1 MDALLDQA
9 YIQTGNFEDTVKYDV
24 TDDYKRFRPGG
35 RIRLFDKRLNQLIG
49 FEGVR
54 VEARRWFTVHTARPN
69 YEGYY
74 RMSHGFDRA
83 CNYSAW
89 FATGSFSVHEKL
101 YGLTNWINGPKKT
114 GDWNYEILGLY
125 DRFAGH
131 VFRGAYRY
139 FHKDISGLKR
149 PDVWN
154 GARTFY
160 HAVNK
165 RNEAGVNWIFLPVIQ
180 VWRYN
185 NDGLE
190 YFSDEIF
197 STTCHETAHQTHFKN
212 MNAAIQYWQV
222 SRQIQESWAI
232 GVEWFLTH
240 KEYAERGIPNYGQH
254 DYYPDDPPV
263 TRMLLDFN
271 TGV

>member
-1 MDALLDQA
+1 M
-9 YIQTGNFEDTVKYDV
+9 
-24 TDDYKRFRPGG
+24 
-35 RIRLFDKRLNQLIG
+35 
-49 FEGVR
+49 
-54 VEARRWFTVHTARPN
+54 
-69 YEGYY
+69 
-74 RMSHGFDRA
+74 
-83 CNYSAW
+83 
-89 FATGSFSVHEKL
+89 
-101 YGLTNWINGPKKT
+101 
-114 GDWNYEILGLY
+114 
-125 DRFAGH
+125 
-131 VFRGAYRY
+131 
-139 FHKDISGLKR
+139 KR

-254 DYYPDDPPV
+254 DYYPDDPPGYPNAFGFQYWSIEADANAPRYTSLFIDILDDHNQFGNLYFPRGYGTVNDRVKNYHITTIERSMKHVYGLASLAKELKNNKPAGV
-263 TRMLLDFN
+263 TDQDIDLLLVSFN
-271 TGV
+271 

>member
-101 YGLTNWINGPKKT
+101 YGLTNWINGPKKRVIGIMKFWVCT
-114 GDWNYEILGLY
+114 TVLLVMFLEVLT
-125 DRFAGH
+125 A
-131 VFRGAYRY
+131 
-139 FHKDISGLKR
+139 
-149 PDVWN
+149 
-154 GARTFY
+154 
-160 HAVNK
+160 
-165 RNEAGVNWIFLPVIQ
+165 IFTK
-180 VWRYN
+180 
-185 NDGLE
+185 
-190 YFSDEIF
+190 IF
-197 STTCHETAHQTHFKN
+197 Q
-212 MNAAIQYWQV
+212 
-222 SRQIQESWAI
+222 
-232 GVEWFLTH
+232 
-240 KEYAERGIPNYGQH
+240 
-254 DYYPDDPPV
+254 D
-263 TRMLLDFN
+263 
-271 TGV
+271 